1 MKTVRDLNVAGKR
14 VLVRVDFNVPLKDGV
29 IRDDNRMVA
38 ALPTIK
44 ELLNKGASVVVFSH
58 LGKIKHKKGPEEVEA
73 AKEKNNMQFLVAH
86 LGELLPG
93 VNVKFSEALR
103 GEELVKA
110 AKSLKPGEVLLL
122 QNTRYEP
129 GEEKNDPELAKEWAS
144 IADAYVMDAF
154 GSSHRAHASTVGVP
168 EVLKAEGKPVAIG
181 YLVEKEVEAL
191 SRCVDVKDSD
201 RPYIAIL
208 GGLKVSDKI
217 QVIDS
222 LLKKCDKILIGGAM
236 TYTFKKALGEEVGI
250 SPVEDDQ
257 LDYARNCL
265 KEANGRIILPVDNV
279 VTNGFKDWTIK
290 KTVTSIE
297 PGFEGMDIG
306 PKTIELFQNEIKN
319 AKMVFWNGPMGVF
332 EQEEFATGTVEV
344 ARAIAKLPNA
354 FTVIGG
360 GDSAAAA
367 AQFGFKDDFSHV
379 STGGGASLEM
389 IERDGRLPGIDVIR
403 D

>member
-154 GSSHRAHASTVGVP
+154 GSSHRAQ
-168 EVLKAEGKPVAIG
+168 
-181 YLVEKEVEAL
+181 
-191 SRCVDVKDSD
+191 D
-201 RPYIAIL
+201 R
-208 GGLKVSDKI
+208 KS
-217 QVIDS
+217 
-222 LLKKCDKILIGGAM
+222 
-236 TYTFKKALGEEVGI
+236 
-250 SPVEDDQ
+250 
-257 LDYARNCL
+257 
-265 KEANGRIILPVDNV
+265 V
-279 VTNGFKDWTIK
+279 V
-290 KTVTSIE
+290 
-297 PGFEGMDIG
+297 
-306 PKTIELFQNEIKN
+306 
-319 AKMVFWNGPMGVF
+319 
-332 EQEEFATGTVEV
+332 
-344 ARAIAKLPNA
+344 
-354 FTVIGG
+354 
-360 GDSAAAA
+360 
-367 AQFGFKDDFSHV
+367 
-379 STGGGASLEM
+379 
-389 IERDGRLPGIDVIR
+389 
-403 D
+403 